1 MLRIVVFWGL
11 VFMGFQAGALELD
24 APFESI
30 DGGNLSLS
38 KWNGRPVLVVNTA
51 SQCAF
56 TKQYRGLQDLYN
68 RYRDRGLIVL
78 AVPSDDFRQELATNQ
93 AVKDFCELQYD
104 IDLPMTGITAI
115 KGRNAHPFFQSLR
128 DEEGFTPR
136 WNFNKV
142 LIGPDG
148 SVVETYGSTVD
159 PLSTSITREIEAL
172 LE

>member
-1 MLRIVVFWGL
+1 MLRIVVLWGL
-11 VFMGFQAGALELD
+11 LFMGFQAAALELD
-24 APFESI
+24 APFDSI
-30 DGGNLSLS
+30 DGGTLSLS
-38 KWNGRPVLVVNTA
+38 EWTGRPVLVVNTA

-56 TKQYRGLQDLYN
+56 TKQYRGLQDLYD
-68 RYRDRGLIVL
+68 RYRERGLIVL
-78 AVPSDDFRQELATNQ
+78 AVPSDDFQQELATNQ
-93 AVKDFCELQYD
+93 KVKDFCELQYG
-104 IDLPMTGITAI
+104 IDLPMTGITSI

-128 DEEGFTPR
+128 EEEGFTPR

-142 LIGPDG
+142 LIGRDG